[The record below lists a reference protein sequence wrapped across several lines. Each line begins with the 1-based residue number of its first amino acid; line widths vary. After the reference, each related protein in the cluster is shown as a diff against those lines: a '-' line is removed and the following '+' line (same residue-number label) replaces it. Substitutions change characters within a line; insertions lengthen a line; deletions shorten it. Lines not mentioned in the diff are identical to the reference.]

1 MFKDTGN
8 IAGLIQ
14 MLGKAYAI
22 IGIVLAVIVFIA
34 GIISASA
41 SPWGFQG
48 GVFFVFLLYAA
59 ATWFFTYVFGVLI
72 YGFGIIVRKFEK
84 N

>member
-1 MFKDTGN
+1 MFKNTGN

-14 MLGKAYAI
+14 TLGKAYAI
-22 IGIVLAVIVFIA
+22 IGVVLAAIIFIA

-48 GVFFVFLLYAA
+48 GIFFMFLIYAA
-59 ATWFFTYVFGVLI
+59 ATLFFSYVFGVLI
-72 YGFGIIVRKFEK
+72 YGFGIIVRKFEQ